1 MKNEGDIVQNK
12 KQCIFFVKICN
23 SFFASCRFYVILTTV
38 NHGGICASI
47 LIEFFIIILFYYII
61 NGGLKHMSTTSKASQ
76 RIAALLDDNSFVE
89 IGGLVTARA
98 TDFNLKPNETPSDGC
113 ITGYGVINGNLV
125 YVYSQDASVLNGTI
139 GEMHA
144 KKITNLYDLAMK
156 TGAPVIGLI
165 ESAGLRLQ
173 EATDALAAFGEIY
186 LKQTMASGV
195 IPQITAVFGTCG
207 GGLGLFPTM
216 TDFTFMEEKNA
227 KLFVNAPNALDGN
240 VITKC
245 DSSSAKFQAEESGI
259 VDVVADEATIL
270 EKVREL
276 VSFLPANN
284 EDDASFLEDCTDDL
298 NRVNPEIA
306 GCVGDTSVALSILA
320 DDNNFFEV
328 KSGYA
333 KNMVTGFLRL
343 DGVTV
348 GAVANR
354 SEICDEE
361 GKVAEKLDA
370 VLTADGCEKAAEF
383 VNFCDAFGIPVL
395 TLTNVKGYEATL
407 ASEKTIAKA
416 AAKLTY
422 AFANATVPKV
432 NVVIGKALGTAY
444 VVMNSKA
451 IGADITM
458 AWPDAQIGAM
468 DGKLAAKIMYDGQG
482 ADVINEKAAEYE
494 ALTLNVTSAAKRGY
508 VDQIV
513 NAADTR
519 KYVIGAFEMLFTK
532 SEDRPAK
539 KHGTV

>member
-1 MKNEGDIVQNK
+1 
-12 KQCIFFVKICN
+12 
-23 SFFASCRFYVILTTV
+23 
-38 NHGGICASI
+38 
-47 LIEFFIIILFYYII
+47 
-61 NGGLKHMSTTSKASQ
+61 MSTTSKASQ
-76 RIAALLDDNSFVE
+76 RIAALLDDTSFVE

-328 KSGYA
+328 KAGYA

-370 VLTADGCEKAAEF
+370 VLTAEGCEKAAEF

-407 ASEKTIAKA
+407 ASEKAIAKA

>member
-1 MKNEGDIVQNK
+1 
-12 KQCIFFVKICN
+12 
-23 SFFASCRFYVILTTV
+23 
-38 NHGGICASI
+38 
-47 LIEFFIIILFYYII
+47 
-61 NGGLKHMSTTSKASQ
+61 MSTTSKASQ
-76 RIAALLDDNSFVE
+76 RITALLDDNSFVE

-532 SEDRPAK
+532 S
-539 KHGTV
+539 